1 MTTIEIP
8 RFVPLPLPKPERQQ
22 NAAGRTTDAQ
32 ILAKLDRP
40 RTCKEIARILC
51 TSASNMRLRM
61 RVLQKAGEVTPC
73 GLEARKNSCGIK
85 PIVWRRS

>member
-8 RFVPLPLPKPERQQ
+8 RFVPLVIKPERQH

-40 RTCKEIARILC
+40 RTCAEVAELLH
-51 TSASNMRLRM
+51 TSASNTRQ
-61 RVLQKAGEVTPC
+61 RVLRLQAAGKVYPC
-73 GLEARKNSCGIK
+73 GHDHRKHYRGVR
-85 PIVWRRS
+85 PIVWKRT